1 MKSYEKKA
9 RSLLAQMTLEEKAG
23 LCSGSNLWWSKG
35 VERLG
40 VQKIMMTDGPHGLR
54 KQATLD
60 DQFGI
65 SQSVPATCFPTAAT
79 TACSFDPDLLE
90 EMGKAL
96 GEECLQEGVSIL
108 LGPGVNI
115 KRSPLCGRNFE
126 YFSEDPYLAG
136 VMASALI
143 EGVQSQGVGT
153 SLKHFAANNQETRR
167 MVINAVVDERAL
179 REIYLSAFE
188 MAVKKAHP
196 WTLMC
201 CYNEVNGEFGS
212 QNKIL
217 LTDILRG
224 EWGFDGAVV
233 TDWGAVVD
241 RVKGLAAGLDLEMPY
256 SGPHN
261 DQAIVDAVRSGA
273 LPIEVL
279 DAAATRVLC
288 LLLAAVDSRK
298 QDFRY
303 DVGAHHELA
312 RKVAASSSVLLK
324 NEGLLPLSKDKRL
337 AVVGAFAKEPRYQ
350 GAGSSRINPLKLDN
364 LCDVLRSRG
373 VDFAYAPGYDL
384 ECDAGG
390 LERDTPNGSLLEQ
403 AESVAKGADVAV
415 VCIGLPD
422 SYESEGFDRTHM
434 RLPESHVALLKKV
447 AGVNPNVVV
456 LLSSGSA
463 VEMPWLV
470 DAKALLMLY
479 LGGEAGAEAAADL
492 LFGDVNPSGRLAES
506 FPLRLEDTPSFA
518 YFPGGEKTVEY
529 RESVYVGYRYYDK
542 AGVDVLFPFGYGLS
556 YTSFAYGGL
565 TLVQKEDHVE
575 VSLTV
580 KNTGNVAGAEVVQ
593 IYVSQ
598 KSPSVFKPIRELK
611 GFRKVYL
618 QPGEARTIALNL
630 DRRAFSYYDVD
641 EKAWVVEA
649 GDYTVAAAASSRD
662 IRCEVS
668 LTMEAYVEHAGQQL
682 ERAGQVRQPERAG
695 QLGHGDHAK
704 HAAHHAKAKSQP
716 ASYLKPS
723 SPFEIPDEDFEAL
736 YGRPLPPSSRKPGEP
751 FTMNSTL
758 SEIATTR
765 TGTAFL
771 AQVQQQMAGM
781 TGLGQAADSGRAAA
795 AGDETM
801 VRMMQHMMS
810 ELPLRAL
817 VTFSQGALD
826 FEYLSGLLAAMN
838 AELSA
843 NTQTGSDTQMGL
855 GAQTRAQ

>member
-1 MKSYEKKA
+1 MKNYDEKA

-54 KQATLD
+54 KQGNLD

-65 SQSVPATCFPTAAT
+65 TQSVPATCFPTAAT

-96 GEECLQEGVSIL
+96 GEECLEQGVSIL

-143 EGVQSQGVGT
+143 EGVQSEDVGT

-188 MAVKKAHP
+188 MAVKRARP

-201 CYNEVNGEFGS
+201 CYNQVNGEFGS

-241 RVKGLAAGLDLEMPY
+241 RVKGLAAGLDLEMPF
-256 SGPHN
+256 SGPQN
-261 DQAIVDAVRSGA
+261 DEAIVNAVQTGA
-273 LPIEVL
+273 LPVQVL

-288 LLLAAVDSRK
+288 LLLAAAEARRPDYHC
-298 QDFRY
+298 DAP
-303 DVGAHHELA
+303 AHHELA
-312 RKVAASSSVLLK
+312 RKIAAESAVLLK
-324 NEGLLPLSKDKRL
+324 NEGLLPLSKDKKL
-337 AVVGAFAKEPRYQ
+337 AVVGAFAKKPRYQ
-350 GAGSSRINPLKLDN
+350 GAGSSRINPLKLEN
-364 LCDVLRSRG
+364 LCDVLEKRG
-373 VDFAYAPGYDL
+373 TEFVYAPGYDL
-384 ECDAGG
+384 EPDTAGFAPDA
-390 LERDTPNGSLLEQ
+390 PNEDLLEQ
-403 AESVAKGADVAV
+403 AAGAARSADVAV

-422 SYESEGFDRTHM
+422 SYESEGFDRKHM
-434 RLPESHVALLKKV
+434 RLPESHVALLRKV
-447 AGVNPNVVV
+447 ARANPNTVV
-456 LLSSGSA
+456 LLSGGSA
-463 VEMPWLV
+463 VEMPWLA

-492 LFGDVNPSGRLAES
+492 LFGDVNPSGKLAES

-518 YFPGGEKTVEY
+518 YFPGGEKSVEY
-529 RESVYVGYRYYDK
+529 RESIYVGYRYYDK
-542 AGVDVLFPFGYGLS
+542 AGIDVLFPFGYGLS
-556 YTSFAYGGL
+556 YTSFAYSGL
-565 TLVQKEDHVE
+565 TVAQKGDVVE
-575 VSLTV
+575 LKLTV
-580 KNTGNVAGAEVVQ
+580 KNTGGVAGAEVVQ
-593 IYVSQ
+593 IYVTQ
-598 KSPSVFKPIRELK
+598 KAPSVFKPVRELK
-611 GFRKVYL
+611 GFCKVYL
-618 QPGEARTIALNL
+618 QPGEARTIALSL

-649 GDYTVAAAASSRD
+649 GEYVVAAAASSRD
-662 IRCEVS
+662 IRCEAP
-668 LTMEAYVEHAGQQL
+668 LTMEEYVERSGQMK
-682 ERAGQVRQPERAG
+682 QVDQ
-695 QLGHGDHAK
+695 
-704 HAAHHAKAKSQP
+704 AAHVARHAKAKLQP
-716 ASYLKPS
+716 AAYLKPS
-723 SPFEIPDEDFEAL
+723 SPLKVPDEAFEAL

-751 FTMNSTL
+751 FTVNSTL

-765 TGTAFL
+765 AGAAFL
-771 AQVQQQMAGM
+771 MQVQQLMAGM
-781 TGLGQAADSGRAAA
+781 TGSGQAASAA
-795 AGDETM
+795 DETM
-801 VRMMQHMMS
+801 ARMIQHMMS

-817 VTFSQGALD
+817 VTFSQGALSHD
-826 FEYLSGLLAAMN
+826 QIARLLAAMN
-838 AELSA
+838 AELTA
-843 NTQTGSDTQMGL
+843 NNQAGSND
-855 GAQTRAQ
+855 

>member
-1 MKSYEKKA
+1 MQLHDEPSWPACMKEYLSMKNYEEKA

-40 VQKIMMTDGPHGLR
+40 IQKIMMTDGPHGLR
-54 KQATLD
+54 KQANLD

-90 EMGKAL
+90 GMGKAL

-136 VMASALI
+136 AMASALI

-188 MAVKKAHP
+188 MAVKRAHP

-201 CYNEVNGEFGS
+201 CYNQVNGEFGS

-261 DQAIVDAVRSGA
+261 DQVIVDAVKSGA

-288 LLLAAVDSRK
+288 LLLAAADSRK
-298 QDFRY
+298 PEFRY
-303 DVGAHHELA
+303 DARVHHELA

-324 NEGLLPLSKDKRL
+324 NEGLLPLSKHKKL

-364 LCDVLRSRG
+364 LCDVLEKRG
-373 VDFAYAPGYDL
+373 VDFVYAPGYDL
-384 ECDAGG
+384 EPDTAG
-390 LERDTPNGSLLEQ
+390 LEHDAPNKDLLEQ
-403 AESVAKGADVAV
+403 AASVARGTDVAV

-447 AGVNPNVVV
+447 ASVNSNVVV
-456 LLSSGSA
+456 LLSGGSP
-463 VEMPWLV
+463 VEMPWLA

-492 LFGDVNPSGRLAES
+492 LFGDVNPSGKLAES

-529 RESVYVGYRYYDK
+529 RESIYVGYRYYDK
-542 AGVDVLFPFGYGLS
+542 AGIDVLFPFGYGLS
-556 YTSFAYGGL
+556 YTSFAYSGL
-565 TLVQKEDHVE
+565 TLAKKGDGIE

-580 KNTGNVAGAEVVQ
+580 KNTGKVAGAEVVQ

-598 KSPSVFKPIRELK
+598 KSPSVFKPVRELK
-611 GFRKVYL
+611 GFCKVYL
-618 QPGEARTIALNL
+618 QPEEARMVVLNL

-649 GDYTVAAAASSRD
+649 DEYTVAAAASSRD
-662 IRCEVS
+662 IRCEAS
-668 LTMEAYVEHAGQQL
+668 LTMEEYA
-682 ERAGQVRQPERAG
+682 ERAGQAGRPGRAG
-695 QLGHGDHAK
+695 EVNQ
-704 HAAHHAKAKSQP
+704 AAYAADSALAVHRAKAKSQL
-716 ASYLKPS
+716 AAYFKLS
-723 SPFEIPDEDFEAL
+723 SPLKIPDKDFEAL
-736 YGRPLPPSSRKPGEP
+736 YGRPLPPSSRKLGEP

-765 TGTAFL
+765 AGAAFL

-781 TGLGQAADSGRAAA
+781 TGPGQAASAS
-795 AGDETM
+795 DETM
-801 VRMMQHMMS
+801 ARMIQHMMS

-817 VTFSQGALD
+817 VTFSQGALSL
-826 FEYLSGLLAAMN
+826 EHLSGLLAAMN

-843 NTQTGSDTQMGL
+843 NS
-855 GAQTRAQ
+855 QTRSNA